1 MKMSRTKGGQIQL
14 LEKMIL
20 RGQGSKMLKRLEP
33 PGGFEP
39 PTY

>member
-1 MKMSRTKGGQIQL
+1 LSNSSVYRICSDTIRKVRNKV
-14 LEKMIL
+14 
-20 RGQGSKMLKRLEP
+20 EP

>member
-1 MKMSRTKGGQIQL
+1 LSNRIESTSVRRYPSL
-14 LEKMIL
+14 A
-20 RGQGSKMLKRLEP
+20 KRLEP